1 MTEAVKDS
9 EISSSDNLSI
19 SSEKK
24 IDTISVDEGKETDSC
39 PDSEI
44 EKKDEVSDGDVTED
58 EEENVSS
65 GVVKSFDPSNDLWE
79 KSYLGN
85 SSSLKSLIYDVDEV
99 TLKILDQLLIPHAV
113 SYINVSGIKDGFK
126 VIKNMNV
133 RGAPLIATVALL
145 SIAVELEK
153 PDYDSLNME
162 KFVLFIKESCAFLLN
177 SRPTAI
183 NLRNGLRE
191 IVELVDRCVSEGE
204 NEVDEIRHKIQIAAY
219 NFYTREWEEND
230 ELLKQATICVEANKE
245 PGHKF
250 TVMTICNTGALAT
263 SSLGTALGVIRKLHE
278 RNHLEMVYCLE
289 TRPYNQGSRLTAF
302 ELTQES
308 IPFTLITDSM
318 AAWAMRTKK
327 IDVILVGADQVAL
340 NGDTANKIG
349 TYMLSILGA
358 SHNIP
363 FYVVVP
369 ISSINKDIKTGKKI
383 KIEERPAIEMLS
395 FNGLLTAPTTTN
407 VWNPA
412 FDVTP
417 AKFITGILTEKGC
430 FRPNELG
437 RSILKL

>member
-1 MTEAVKDS
+1 MLNS
-9 EISSSDNLSI
+9 LDNLSI
-19 SSEKK
+19 SSEGKV
-24 IDTISVDEGKETDSC
+24 DAISVDEGKETDSC
-39 PDSEI
+39 PDSEV
-44 EKKDEVSDGDVTED
+44 EKKDVVSDEFNED
-58 EEENVSS
+58 DDENVSS
-65 GVVKSFDPSNDLWE
+65 GVVKDFDPSKDSWE
-79 KSYLGN
+79 KSHLEN
-85 SSSLKSLIYDVDEV
+85 SSFLKSLIYDVDEV
-99 TLKILDQLLIPHAV
+99 SLKILDQLLIPHAI
-113 SYINVSGIKDGFK
+113 SYIKVNGVKDGFR

-133 RGAPLIATVALL
+133 RGAPLIATVAVL
-145 SIAVELEK
+145 SLAVELENFEL
-153 PDYDSLNME
+153 DSLN
-162 KFVLFIKESCAFLLN
+162 IKESCAYLLN

-191 IVELVDRCVSEGE
+191 IVELVDKCIDNGE
-204 NEVDEIRHKIQIAAY
+204 TDVDEVRHKIQLAAY

-230 ELLKQATICVEANKE
+230 ELLKHATICVEANKE
-245 PGHKF
+245 QGHKF
-250 TVMTICNTGALAT
+250 NVMTICNTGALAT
-263 SSLGTALGVIRKLHE
+263 SSLGTALGVVRKLHQRE
-278 RNHLEMVYCLE
+278 HLEMVYCLE

-302 ELTQES
+302 ELTHEN

-327 IDVILVGADQVAL
+327 IDAILVGADQVAL

-349 TYMLSILGA
+349 TYMLSILAA

-369 ISSINKDIKTGKKI
+369 ISSINKDIETGRKI

-430 FRPNELG
+430 FRPNELK